1 MLEVYHYPLCP
12 FSRKLRIILKEK
24 GIEFELFFE
33 QFWQRRKEFMKMNP
47 AGETPIIV
55 MEGKKVF
62 AGNSSIFEYL
72 EETVANHILV
82 FGTAEEKAEIRRVN
96 EWFDVKFYSEVT
108 RYIMNE
114 KVIKTIL
121 REGAPNSEAIRSARQ
136 NIYSH
141 LDYIG
146 FLVRN
151 QRYLCGDA
159 PTIADFAAAAQF
171 SVLDFLG
178 DVPWSHNLKAKNW
191 YSLIKS
197 RPSFKPLLLDKVPL
211 ITPPSYYG
219 NVDF

>member
-12 FSRKLRIILKEK
+12 FSRKLRMILKEK
-24 GIEFELFFE
+24 AVEFELFFE
-33 QFWQRRKEFMKMNP
+33 PFWQRRNEFIKMNP
-47 AGETPIIV
+47 AGETPVII
-55 MEGKKVF
+55 MGGKKVF
-62 AGNSSIFEYL
+62 SGNASIFEYL
-72 EETVANHILV
+72 EETVDNHLLV
-82 FGTAEEKAEIRRVN
+82 FGSPEDKAEIRRVN

-108 RYIMNE
+108 RYVVNE

-136 NIYSH
+136 NIYYH

-146 FLVRN
+146 YLTRN

-159 PTIADFAAAAQF
+159 PTIADFAAAAQL

-178 DVPWSHNLKAKNW
+178 DVPWAHNRQAKSW
-191 YSLIKS
+191 YSLLKS